1 MFRLWFLYISSFLG
15 FLGWLHLCYLL
26 KIYLVFIKLIYFNN
40 FWWASAWM
48 MIILHLP
55 DKCTRYSVFFCT
67 WFSRYLNKKEEV
79 CFLELITYLGQLP
92 LTSTLTY
99 IPFTSVY
106 ARKKQIL
113 PDANHFGKYYYS
125 VRVVSYW
132 ILHITIRRSYL
143 IWSNLPSS
151 LRFYL
156 FICYPKVN

>member
-1 MFRLWFLYISSFLG
+1 MFGLWFLHISSFLG

-26 KIYLVFIKLIYFNN
+26 KIRLAFINLIYFNN

-55 DKCTRYSVFFCT
+55 DKCIRHSAFFCT

-106 ARKKQIL
+106 ARKKTNIALCESLWKIL
-113 PDANHFGKYYYS
+113 LFRPRCLLLDSSHNDKEII
-125 VRVVSYW
+125 SYMVKSS
-132 ILHITIRRSYL
+132 IFVTFLL
-143 IWSNLPSS
+143 IYMLSQS
-151 LRFYL
+151 
-156 FICYPKVN
+156 